1 MPYPLN
7 APPCAIRP
15 GDSGRPCCDTP
26 AWCGNHHRVSLL
38 EISVAAGES
47 GPVVTLSGEADVT
60 NVAELSQAL
69 TAQLA
74 SGARHLTV
82 DLSGLR
88 FADSAVIRELV
99 LAGRKLKDRDGRL
112 ELANPQP
119 AVARALSLLGVD
131 QAIEVRD
138 GRNAGAGPER

>member
-1 MPYPLN
+1 M
-7 APPCAIRP
+7 R
-15 GDSGRPCCDTP
+15 DSARRSRKLGGCDGHLS
-26 AWCGNHHRVSLL
+26 CGNHHRVGLL
-38 EISVAAGES
+38 EISVAAGAL

-60 NVAELSQAL
+60 TVAELNQTL

-74 SGARHLTV
+74 SDARHLTV
-82 DLSGLR
+82 DLSGLC

-99 LAGRKLKDRDGRL
+99 MAGRKLKDRGGGL
-112 ELANPQP
+112 VLANPQP

-138 GRNAGAGPER
+138 ERTARADPER

>member
-1 MPYPLN
+1 
-7 APPCAIRP
+7 
-15 GDSGRPCCDTP
+15 
-26 AWCGNHHRVSLL
+26 VSLL

-60 NVAELSQAL
+60 TVAELSEAL

-74 SGARHLTV
+74 SGARQLTV

-99 LAGRKLKDRDGRL
+99 MAGRKLKDRGGRL

-131 QAIEVRD
+131 QMIEFRD
-138 GRNAGAGPER
+138 GTSAGADPER

>member
-1 MPYPLN
+1 MHTDARRSRTAGGCD
-7 APPCAIRP
+7 APAP
-15 GDSGRPCCDTP
+15 
-26 AWCGNHHRVSLL
+26 CGNHHRVGLL
-38 EISVAAGES
+38 EISVAAGAS
-47 GPVVTLSGEADVT
+47 GPVLTLSGEADLT
-60 NVAELSQAL
+60 TVAGLSEAL

-74 SGARHLTV
+74 SGTRHLTV

-138 GRNAGAGPER
+138 GRNAGADPER

>member
-1 MPYPLN
+1 M
-7 APPCAIRP
+7 
-15 GDSGRPCCDTP
+15 
-26 AWCGNHHRVSLL
+26 SLL

-60 NVAELSQAL
+60 TVAELSEAL

-99 LAGRKLKDRDGRL
+99 MADRKLKDRGGGL

-131 QAIEVRD
+131 QMIEVRD
-138 GRNAGAGPER
+138 GTNAGADPER